1 MAEAKTMIVLLF
13 RSYLLRVMY
22 APPIPMRMLC
32 LLAAILLYG
41 TTGFLYFELPENP
54 DLNWSDAL
62 WYSVVTMTTV
72 GYGDFFPKTLAGRM
86 LVGVPLMFL
95 GIGLLGYTLSV
106 IAAALIT
113 AKDKELKGMSAFELN
128 GHLVILNFPGLA
140 KIERVLAELRN
151 DASFGRETKVV
162 LIDEELTELPPELV
176 GQGVHFVRGN
186 PTRDATLVRASID
199 RARHAVVLNKRPGD
213 PYADTLNV
221 TIALAIEARNHK
233 INSVV
238 ECFDPATEELLRKA
252 GCDRIVCTSRFDA
265 HFVSQEL
272 LNPGVQEVMDELL
285 SSVQGQQLYV
295 TPIQQPETRKFPD
308 VAGRCRA
315 QGHLAIG
322 IRRGT
327 APILNADPDLV
338 LQPDDLVITIGP
350 SRPKSF

>member
-13 RSYLLRVMY
+13 RSYLLRVMF
-22 APPIPMRMLC
+22 APPVRMRILC

-54 DLNWSDAL
+54 DLSWSDGL
-62 WYSVVTMTTV
+62 WYSIVTMTTV
-72 GYGDFFPKTLAGRM
+72 GYGDLFPKTTAGRM

-95 GIGLLGYTLSV
+95 GIGLLGYALTV

-113 AKDKELKGMSAFELN
+113 AKDKELKGMSSFELN
-128 GHLVILNFPGLA
+128 GHLVIFNFPGLA
-140 KIERVLAELRN
+140 KIDRVLAELGN
-151 DASFGRETKVV
+151 DPAFGRETKVV
-162 LIDEELTELPPELV
+162 LIDEELEELPPELV
-176 GQGVHFVRGN
+176 ARGVHFVRGN
-186 PTRDATLVRASID
+186 PSRDTTLARAGID

-265 HFVSQEL
+265 YFVSQEL

-295 TPIQQPETRKFPD
+295 TPINQPEMQKFPD
-308 VAGRCRA
+308 VAARCRA

-322 IRRGT
+322 IRRGA